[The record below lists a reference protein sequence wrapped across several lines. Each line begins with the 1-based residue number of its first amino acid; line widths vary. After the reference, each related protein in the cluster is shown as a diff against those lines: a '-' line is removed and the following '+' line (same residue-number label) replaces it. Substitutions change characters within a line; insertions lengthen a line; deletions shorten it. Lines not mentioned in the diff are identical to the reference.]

1 MILCLNIF
9 LFSLSVCS
17 SQIIATSLYSRKTF
31 TSWEECEHFL
41 NKWAKDQGFHVIK
54 DCVTRE
60 SGIVRRRSFICDH
73 SRTYEPSTTKDTS
86 TKKPN
91 CPFFVNA
98 SHPKSKNPQGF
109 VFINKFNEVH
119 ERQKK

>member
-1 MILCLNIF
+1 M
-9 LFSLSVCS
+9 
-17 SQIIATSLYSRKTF
+17 YSGKTF

-54 DCVTRE
+54 DHVTHE
-60 SGIVRRRSFICDH
+60 SGIVHRRSFICDH

-86 TKKPN
+86 TKKLN

-119 ERQKK
+119 NHPLDRLMIEFEDANKTLYMKKN